1 MPDESTSLRSSGLI
15 MAAIGAWFIFG
26 VGLIE
31 PLTPSEDMPGA
42 SEILVFVGGP
52 IALLALVSRKARTGL
67 MRIAAVV
74 QGSVIVAITIWL
86 LGIQA
91 RLW

>member
-1 MPDESTSLRSSGLI
+1 MPDESTSRRSSGRI
-15 MAAIGAWFIFG
+15 VAAIGAWFIFG

-31 PLTPSEDMPGA
+31 PLTPSEGLPGA
-42 SEILVFVGGP
+42 AEILVFVGGP
-52 IALLALVSRKARTGL
+52 LALLALLARMARTGRT
-67 MRIAAVV
+67 RIAAVV
-74 QGSVIVAITIWL
+74 QGSVIVAITMWL